1 MVSEYAQNNYLSP
14 RKVVNFS
21 RSYKR
26 TYVFLAHIIN
36 LTLERKRVYFFF
48 FAFRLWKCIVYCLV
62 LWVYAWCPWFDP
74 KNLQLLWT
82 WKVGKTRCFFSYI
95 SCLHFLKCTLFL
107 CTILINFS
115 STFFIKTKSEWLRIF

>member
-1 MVSEYAQNNYLSP
+1 MVSEYTQNNYLSP

-48 FAFRLWKCIVYCLV
+48 YFQIMKMYSVLLGLV
-62 LWVYAWCPWFDP
+62 GLYLVSVVRSQEPTAAMDMEGR
-74 KNLQLLWT
+74 KNSM
-82 WKVGKTRCFFSYI
+82 FFSYI